1 MTQRNAPR
9 LLAVL
14 PLLAVLRPGPAGAED
29 GVAARDGEVAAAA
42 GALREKLVA
51 RRRDIHQH
59 PELSNREERTA
70 RIVAEDLRALGIQAV
85 KTGVARHGVVAV
97 IEGALPGP
105 VVAIRADMDALPIE
119 EGREVP
125 YRSRNRGV
133 MHACGHDVHTT
144 VQLGVAEVLMKLR
157 GRLRGSVKLIFQPAE
172 EGPPDGEEGGAGL
185 MVKEGVLDAPRPRAI
200 FGLHVAPDVEVGK
213 IAFASGPA
221 MASSD
226 RFIATVEG
234 KMSHGAWPEEGIDAV
249 VVAAE
254 CITALQTIRSRRIDT
269 REPVVVTV
277 GKVNGGNR
285 HNIIAPEV
293 TLDGTVRA
301 LDESVRLRVKDLLKG
316 ILERTASAHGA
327 KVKLDYRDGNPITF
341 NDPPLVEETLPSIRR
356 VMGDANVVTRRPV
369 MGAEDFAAY
378 QKVIPGFYY
387 WLGVRNE
394 SKGISA
400 MVHTPAF
407 DVDEEC
413 LVIGV
418 KVMAT
423 VVLDHLDRHAG
434 ERR

>member
-14 PLLAVLRPGPAGAED
+14 SLLAVLRPGPAGAED

-301 LDESVRLRVKDLLKG
+301 LDESVRLRVKDLMKG

>member
-1 MTQRNAPR
+1 MTERKAR
-9 LLAVL
+9 LLIVSLFLLEGFVAR
-14 PLLAVLRPGPAGAED
+14 PLAAGDA
-29 GVAARDGEVAAAA
+29 GVEIHQEVARAAE
-42 GALREKLVA
+42 ALREKLSA
-51 RRRDIHQH
+51 RRRDIHRH

-70 RIVAEDLRALGIQAV
+70 RVVAEELRALGLKTV
-85 KTGVARHGVVAV
+85 KTGIARHGVVAL

-105 VVAIRADMDALPIE
+105 VVALRADMDALPIE
-119 EGREVP
+119 EAGDAP
-125 YRSRNRGV
+125 YKSQNRGV

-144 VQLGVAEVLMKLR
+144 VQLGVTEVLMKLR
-157 GRLRGSVKLIFQPAE
+157 GRLRGTVKLIFQPAE
-172 EGPPDGEEGGAGL
+172 EVAPDGEVGGASL

-200 FGLHVAPDVEVGK
+200 FGLHVASDVDVGK
-213 IAFASGPA
+213 IAFASGSA

-269 REPVVVTV
+269 RDPMVITV

-285 HNIIAPEV
+285 HNIIAPDV

-301 LDESVRLRVKDLLKG
+301 LDESVRLRVKDLMKE
-316 ILERTASAHGA
+316 ILEKTAAAHGG

-341 NDPPLVEETLPSIRR
+341 NDPALVEETLPTLRR
-356 VMGDANVVTRRPV
+356 TMGEANVVDRRPV
-369 MGAEDFAAY
+369 MGAEDFSFY

-394 SKGISA
+394 AKGISA
-400 MVHTPAF
+400 MVHTPRF
-407 DVDEEC
+407 DVDEDC

-423 VVLDHLDRHAG
+423 VVLDYLERHAG
-434 ERR
+434 ETK